1 MLGLWEPH
9 FLPEIW
15 KNSTGNN
22 MHEMEKERTR
32 MEMKKVVVL
41 GAGLMGNQIAMQ
53 IAKSGFQTVCYSRRL
68 ETIDKANAFTK
79 GWFEKAV
86 AKEKMTTEEADLAM
100 SNLTF
105 TTDLVKACTDADFV
119 LETVADVLE
128 TKRKVLAEVVKIAP
142 SHAIYASNSS
152 YIVSSR
158 FCDVLVDPSRICNMH
173 FFNPALVMKI
183 VEVVKG
189 EHTSEETL
197 NAVYEFT
204 KAIGKDPVLVNQ
216 EIYGFVVN
224 RIFSA
229 LTREACY
236 LVDMGIASIEDIDKA
251 VKGGL
256 GHPMGP
262 LELLDMTG
270 IDLEYNVYMEKFKMT
285 RNPED
290 RPAACL
296 TERYARGEYGRKN
309 GKGFYEYTK

>member
-1 MLGLWEPH
+1 M
-9 FLPEIW
+9 EI
-15 KNSTGNN
+15 
-22 MHEMEKERTR
+22 
-32 MEMKKVVVL
+32 KKAAVL

-53 IAKSGFQTVCYSRRL
+53 IAINGFETVCYSRRQ
-68 ETIDKANAFTK
+68 ETVDKAQKYAD

-86 AKEKMTTEEADLAM
+86 AKEKFSQAETDEIKGR
-100 SNLTF
+100 LTF
-105 TTDLVKACTDADFV
+105 TTSLEEACKNADIIV
-119 LETVADVLE
+119 ETVADVLE
-128 TKRKVLAEVVKIAP
+128 IKRKVLKEADKFAP
-142 SHAIYASNSS
+142 EHAIYASNSS

-158 FCDVLVDPSRICNMH
+158 FCDVVRRPENVCNMH

-189 EHTSEETL
+189 PHSSEETV
-197 NAVYEFT
+197 NTVYEFT
-204 KAIGKDPVLVNQ
+204 KAIGKTPVLVEK
-216 EIYGFVVN
+216 EIYGFIVN

-236 LVDMGIASIEDIDKA
+236 LVDMGIASVEDIDKA

-270 IDLEYNVYMEKFKMT
+270 IDLEYNVYMEKFRMT
-285 RNPED
+285 EKPED

-296 TERYARGEYGRKN
+296 TEMYARGEYGRKT
-309 GKGFYEYTK
+309 GKGFYEY